1 MNPEM
6 DSFWQEIWG
15 DVSTPVI
22 FWQFTV
28 IIASLVAAWIVNGG
42 LRSYVMRHAPD
53 NWKIGIGGINR
64 VIFPLSTLVF
74 VLIGRAILFHW
85 QHIGLLTLV
94 SKLLLAM
101 AVIRLFVYGL
111 RYILSPGG
119 WLKTLENLISFSI
132 WIILTMHLSGVL
144 PEAIQTLEDVK
155 FSVSKTPVNL
165 LQVLQAILTIVV
177 TLLIALWIS
186 RLIENK
192 FMRAQHIGVNM
203 RVVLTKLTR
212 ILLIF
217 IAVLVALSAVGL
229 NLTLLSVFGGAL
241 GVGLGF
247 GLQKIASNYVSG
259 FIILLDKSMEIG
271 DVITAENHY
280 GVVTDLRSR
289 YLVLRKLDG
298 TEVIIPNEILI
309 TNSVINHSF
318 TDRKARVM
326 LPIQISY
333 NSDLELAMRL
343 MQEAA
348 NNHPRV
354 MVDPTP
360 SVHLLGFGDNG
371 IDLNLNIWV
380 PDPEEGSAELK
391 SQVYI
396 AIWHAFK
403 ANSIS
408 IPSPQRDVRIV
419 DGNAVVT
426 QVTPTSAPNP

>member
-1 MNPEM
+1 MNI
-6 DSFWQEIWG
+6 WQEIQG

-22 FWQFTV
+22 FWQVTV
-28 IIASLVAAWIVNGG
+28 VVGSLLGAWAFNGV
-42 LRSYVMRHAPD
+42 LRAYVMRHAPE

-64 VIFPLSTLVF
+64 ILFPLSSFILV
-74 VLIGRAILFHW
+74 LTSKAILTHW
-85 QHIGLLTLV
+85 QHTGLLTLA
-94 SKLLLAM
+94 SRLLLAM
-101 AVIRLFVYGL
+101 AVIRLFVYAL
-111 RYILSPGG
+111 RSIFSPSG

-132 WIILTMHLSGVL
+132 WIILACHLSGVL
-144 PEAIQTLEDVK
+144 PDIIQTLEDIK
-155 FSVSKTPVNL
+155 FNVSKTPVNL
-165 LQVLQAILTIVV
+165 LQILQAILTVV
-177 TLLIALWIS
+177 LTLLIALWMS

-192 FMRAQHIGVNM
+192 LMRAQHINVNM

-259 FIILLDKSMEIG
+259 FIILLDKSMQIG

-280 GVVTDLRSR
+280 GVVSDLRSR

-318 TDRKARVM
+318 SDRKARII
-326 LPIQISY
+326 LAIQISY
-333 NSDLELAMRL
+333 ESDLELAMRL
-343 MQEAA
+343 MQDAA
-348 NNHPRV
+348 NDHPRI
-354 MVDPTP
+354 MVEPAP
-360 SVHLLGFGDNG
+360 SAFLIGFAANG

-391 SQVYI
+391 SQIYM
-396 AIWHAFK
+396 AIWRAFK
-403 ANSIS
+403 QHNIS
-408 IPSPQRDVRIV
+408 IPFPQMDVRLL
-419 DGNAVVT
+419 N
-426 QVTPTSAPNP
+426 TSSAQLQNHV

>member
-1 MNPEM
+1 MLIDPPNLYISLDNMNSEM
-6 DSFWQEIWG
+6 VVVWQEVWG

-22 FWQFTV
+22 FWQFAV
-28 IIASLVAAWIVNGG
+28 IIASLVAAWAVNGA
-42 LRSYVMRHAPD
+42 LRAYVMRQAPD

-64 VIFPLSTLVF
+64 LLFPLSSMLF
-74 VLIGRAILFHW
+74 VLLGKAALFHW
-85 QHIGLLTLV
+85 QHVGLLTLA

-101 AVIRLFVYGL
+101 AVIRLFVYAL
-111 RYILSPGG
+111 RYVLSPGG
-119 WLKTLENLISFSI
+119 WLKTLENLISAII
-132 WIILTMHLSGVL
+132 WIILALHLSGVL
-144 PEAIQTLEDVK
+144 SEVIQVLE
-155 FSVSKTPVNL
+155 SVTFNISKTPINL
-165 LQVLQAILTIVV
+165 LQVLQAILTFVV
-177 TLLIALWIS
+177 TLLIALWFS

-192 FMRAQHIGVNM
+192 LMRAQHINVNM

-212 ILLIF
+212 ILLMF
-217 IAVLVALSAVGL
+217 VAMLMALSAVGL

-259 FIILLDKSMEIG
+259 FIILLDKSMQIG

-289 YLVLRKLDG
+289 YMVLRKLDG

-326 LPIQISY
+326 LPIQVSY
-333 NSDLELAMRL
+333 DSDLALAIRL
-343 MQEAA
+343 MEDSAKH
-348 NNHPRV
+348 HPRV
-354 MVDPTP
+354 MIDPMP
-360 SVHLLGFGDNG
+360 SVHILGFGDNG

-391 SQVYI
+391 SQVYMS
-396 AIWHAFK
+396 IWQGFK
-403 ANSIS
+403 QNNIS
-408 IPSPQRDVRIV
+408 IPYPQRDVRIV
-419 DGNAVVT
+419 SN
-426 QVTPTSAPNP
+426 

>member
-1 MNPEM
+1 MNIEM
-6 DSFWQEIWG
+6 MNIWQEIQG

-22 FWQFTV
+22 FWQVTV
-28 IIASLVAAWIVNGG
+28 VVGSLLGAWAFNGV
-42 LRSYVMRHAPD
+42 LRAYVMRHAPE

-64 VIFPLSTLVF
+64 ILFPLSSFILV
-74 VLIGRAILFHW
+74 LTSKAILTHW
-85 QHIGLLTLV
+85 QHTGLLTLA
-94 SKLLLAM
+94 SRLLLAM
-101 AVIRLFVYGL
+101 AVIRLFVYAL
-111 RYILSPGG
+111 RSIFSPSG

-132 WIILTMHLSGVL
+132 WIILACHLSGVL
-144 PEAIQTLEDVK
+144 PDIIQTLEDIK
-155 FSVSKTPVNL
+155 FNVSKTPVNL
-165 LQVLQAILTIVV
+165 LQILQAILTVV
-177 TLLIALWIS
+177 LTLLIALWMS

-192 FMRAQHIGVNM
+192 LMRAQHINVNM

-259 FIILLDKSMEIG
+259 FIILLDKSMQIG

-280 GVVTDLRSR
+280 GVVSDLRSR

-318 TDRKARVM
+318 SDRKARII
-326 LPIQISY
+326 LAIQISY
-333 NSDLELAMRL
+333 ESDLELAMRL
-343 MQEAA
+343 MQDAA
-348 NNHPRV
+348 NDHPRI
-354 MVDPTP
+354 MVEPAP
-360 SVHLLGFGDNG
+360 SAFLIGFAANG

-391 SQVYI
+391 SQIYM
-396 AIWHAFK
+396 AIWRAFK
-403 ANSIS
+403 QHNIS
-408 IPSPQRDVRIV
+408 IPFPQMDVRLL
-419 DGNAVVT
+419 N
-426 QVTPTSAPNP
+426 TSSAQLQNHV

>member
-1 MNPEM
+1 MNI
-6 DSFWQEIWG
+6 WQEIQG

-22 FWQFTV
+22 FWQV
-28 IIASLVAAWIVNGG
+28 AVVVGSLLGAWAVNGV
-42 LRSYVMRHAPD
+42 LRAYVMRHAPE

-64 VIFPLSTLVF
+64 ILFPLSSFILV
-74 VLIGRAILFHW
+74 LTSKAILTHW
-85 QHIGLLTLV
+85 QHTGLLTLA
-94 SKLLLAM
+94 SRLLLAM
-101 AVIRLFVYGL
+101 AVIRLFVYAL
-111 RYILSPGG
+111 RSIFSPSG

-132 WIILTMHLSGVL
+132 WIILACHLSGVL
-144 PEAIQTLEDVK
+144 PDIIQTLEDIK
-155 FSVSKTPVNL
+155 FNVSKTPVNL
-165 LQVLQAILTIVV
+165 LQILQAILTVV
-177 TLLIALWIS
+177 LTLLIALWMS

-192 FMRAQHIGVNM
+192 LMRAQHINVNM

-259 FIILLDKSMEIG
+259 FIILLDKSMQIG

-280 GVVTDLRSR
+280 GVVSDLRSR

-318 TDRKARVM
+318 SDRKARII
-326 LPIQISY
+326 LAIQISY
-333 NSDLELAMRL
+333 ESDLELAMRL
-343 MQEAA
+343 MQDAA
-348 NNHPRV
+348 KDHPRI
-354 MVDPTP
+354 MVEPAP
-360 SVHLLGFGDNG
+360 SVFLIGFAANG

-391 SQVYI
+391 SQIYM
-396 AIWHAFK
+396 AIWRAFK
-403 ANSIS
+403 QHNIS
-408 IPSPQRDVRIV
+408 IPFPQMDVRLL
-419 DGNAVVT
+419 N
-426 QVTPTSAPNP
+426 TSSAQLQDHV

>member
-1 MNPEM
+1 MNTEM
-6 DSFWQEIWG
+6 IVMWQEVWG

-22 FWQFTV
+22 FWQFAV
-28 IIASLVAAWIVNGG
+28 IMASLIGAWAVNGA
-42 LRSYVMRHAPD
+42 LRTYVMLKAPD

-64 VIFPLSTLVF
+64 LLFPLASMLF
-74 VLIGRAILFHW
+74 VLVGKAALFHW
-85 QHIGLLTLV
+85 QHVGLLTLA

-101 AVIRLFVYGL
+101 AAIRLFVYAL
-111 RYILSPGG
+111 RYVLSPGG
-119 WLKTLENLISFSI
+119 WLKTLENLISASI
-132 WIILTMHLSGVL
+132 WIILALHLSGVL
-144 PEAIQTLEDVK
+144 PEVIQVLEGVK
-155 FSVSKTPVNL
+155 FNISKTPINL
-165 LQVLQAILTIVV
+165 LQVLQTILTVVV
-177 TLLIALWIS
+177 TLLIALWLS

-192 FMRAQHIGVNM
+192 LMRAQHINVNM

-212 ILLIF
+212 ILLMF
-217 IAVLVALSAVGL
+217 IAILVALSAVGL

-259 FIILLDKSMEIG
+259 FIILLDKSMQIG

-289 YLVLRKLDG
+289 YMVLRKLDG

-333 NSDLELAMRL
+333 DSQLELAMRL
-343 MQEAA
+343 MEDCAKH
-348 NNHPRV
+348 HPRV
-354 MVDPTP
+354 MSDPVP
-360 SVHLLGFGDNG
+360 SVHIIGFGDNG
-371 IDLNLNIWV
+371 IELNLNIWV

-391 SQVYI
+391 SQIYMR
-396 AIWHAFK
+396 IWQGFK
-403 ANSIS
+403 QNNIS
-408 IPSPQRDVRIV
+408 IPYPQRDIRILS
-419 DGNAVVT
+419 GHL
-426 QVTPTSAPNP
+426 

>member
-1 MNPEM
+1 MNIEM
-6 DSFWQEIWG
+6 MNIWQEIQG

-22 FWQFTV
+22 FWQV
-28 IIASLVAAWIVNGG
+28 AVVVGSLLGAWAVNGV
-42 LRSYVMRHAPD
+42 LRAYVMRHAPE

-64 VIFPLSTLVF
+64 ILFPLSSFILV
-74 VLIGRAILFHW
+74 LTSKAILTHW
-85 QHIGLLTLV
+85 QHTGLLTLA
-94 SKLLLAM
+94 SRLLLAM
-101 AVIRLFVYGL
+101 AVIRLFVYAL
-111 RYILSPGG
+111 RSIFSPSG

-132 WIILTMHLSGVL
+132 WIILACHLSGVL
-144 PEAIQTLEDVK
+144 PDIIQTLEDIK
-155 FSVSKTPVNL
+155 FNVSKTPVNL
-165 LQVLQAILTIVV
+165 LQILQAILTVV
-177 TLLIALWIS
+177 LTLLIALWMS

-192 FMRAQHIGVNM
+192 LMRAQHINVNM

-259 FIILLDKSMEIG
+259 FIILLDKSMQIG

-280 GVVTDLRSR
+280 GVVSDLRSR

-318 TDRKARVM
+318 SDRKARII
-326 LPIQISY
+326 LAIQISY
-333 NSDLELAMRL
+333 ESDLELAMRL
-343 MQEAA
+343 MQDAA
-348 NNHPRV
+348 KDHPRI
-354 MVDPTP
+354 MVEPAP
-360 SVHLLGFGDNG
+360 SVFLIGFAANG

-391 SQVYI
+391 SQIYM
-396 AIWHAFK
+396 AIWRAFK
-403 ANSIS
+403 QHNIS
-408 IPSPQRDVRIV
+408 IPFPQMDVRLL
-419 DGNAVVT
+419 N
-426 QVTPTSAPNP
+426 TSSAQLQDHV